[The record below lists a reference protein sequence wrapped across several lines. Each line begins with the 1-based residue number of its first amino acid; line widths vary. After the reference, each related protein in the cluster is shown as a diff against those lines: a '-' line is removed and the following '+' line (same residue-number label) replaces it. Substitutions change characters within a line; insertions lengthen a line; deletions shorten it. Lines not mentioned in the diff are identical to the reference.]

1 MNFFKTI
8 GNNILIELEKKNWSN
23 SDMAYKVG
31 ISLQSL
37 EKILDGKKI
46 INIYEIS
53 KIADILEIPK
63 EKLLNN
69 CENNHYYKNS
79 HSSFGDKFDNKENFN
94 TIYSMIE
101 EYFNMQ
107 EDLNEFKLSKKFNSK
122 K

>member
-31 ISLQSL
+31 IPLQSL

-69 CENNHYYKNS
+69 CENNHYYRNS